1 MIKIRIA
8 KRYARALFELA
19 EEEGRIEEIG
29 RDLAVIDAL
38 FVSDSAIRDGLTSP
52 VKSHEAK
59 AEVLTAIIEATGAD
73 KMVGNFLFV
82 MLEARKLTVLPQVN
96 ATYMAMADEATGKL
110 RGEVITPM
118 PLEESALQTISA
130 ALSKALGKEVILEA
144 RQDPSLMGGMV
155 ARVGNLVFDAS
166 VKTQLQRMKDTL
178 IKG

>member
-19 EEEGRIEEIG
+19 EADNRIEEIG

-38 FVSDSAIRDGLTSP
+38 FASDAAIRDGLTSP

-59 AEVLTAIIEATGAD
+59 AEVLTAIIDAVGTD
-73 KMVGNFLFV
+73 KMVGNFLHV
-82 MLEARKLTVLPQVN
+82 MLEARKLAVLPQVN
-96 ATYMAMADEATGKL
+96 ATYAVMADEATGKL
-110 RGEVITPM
+110 RGEVITPT
-118 PLEESALQTISA
+118 PLEDSALQTISA

>member
-1 MIKIRIA
+1 MIKTRIA

-19 EEEGRIEEIG
+19 SEENRIEEVA
-29 RDLAVIDAL
+29 RDLALLDELVASNAA
-38 FVSDSAIRDGLTSP
+38 VRDGLTSP
-52 VKSHEAK
+52 VKSGEDKAQLLAAIVEAS
-59 AEVLTAIIEATGAD
+59 AIDT
-73 KMVGNFLFV
+73 MVANFLNV
-82 MLEARKLTVLPQVN
+82 VLEARKMAVLPQIA
-96 ATYMAMADEATGKL
+96 ATYAAMADDATGKL

-118 PLEESALQTISA
+118 PLEDANRETISK
-130 ALSKALGKEVILEA
+130 ALSKALDKEVILEA

>member
-1 MIKIRIA
+1 MIKTRVA

-19 EEEGRIEEIG
+19 EADNRIEAVG
-29 RDLAVIDAL
+29 SDLAAVETVFTDAA
-38 FVSDSAIRDGLTSP
+38 VRDGLTSP
-52 VKSHEAK
+52 VKKHEEK
-59 AEVLTAIIEATGAD
+59 AEVLKAIIEAAGIDA
-73 KMVGNFLFV
+73 MVGNFLHV
-82 MLEARKLTVLPQVN
+82 LLDARKLAVVPQIC
-96 ATYMAMADEATGKL
+96 ATYAKMADEATGKL
-110 RGEVITPM
+110 RGEAITPM
-118 PLEESALQTISA
+118 ALEPSSLETIAA